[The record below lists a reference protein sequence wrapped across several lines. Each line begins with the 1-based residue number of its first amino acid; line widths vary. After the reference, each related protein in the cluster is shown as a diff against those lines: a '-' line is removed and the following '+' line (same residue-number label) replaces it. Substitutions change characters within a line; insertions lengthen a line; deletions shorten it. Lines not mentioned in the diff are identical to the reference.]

1 MKALSFSLFAG
12 LTECSCRICFE
23 VYLNYGRIS
32 VNLWPGKC
40 KLTRMKSKLEDEID
54 ALFTLSLAE
63 FTSARNTLAA
73 RLKKEKRAD
82 DADRVKLLAK
92 PPVSAWAVNQLYWNY
107 RDEFEQL
114 IATGKRF
121 HSAQAS
127 RSAAKVA
134 NMRDSL
140 EERRRSL
147 VELSDLATGLLQD
160 AGHNASQDTL
170 HRITTTLEALSAYAL
185 LPDGPIPGRLTQ
197 DVDPPSFEL
206 LASLISGGATPARL
220 EPSSRTKSVTKS
232 KTTTADARRI
242 RQAKIAEAKVL
253 LQEAKTALSDARAKA
268 QSSAAAQKKA
278 NADAK
283 ETEKYKRAAEERLQR
298 ATAVAAAAARRAQI
312 ANEEASETAQAFEE
326 AKRGVESATKELESL
341 LQS

>member
-1 MKALSFSLFAG
+1 
-12 LTECSCRICFE
+12 
-23 VYLNYGRIS
+23 
-32 VNLWPGKC
+32 
-40 KLTRMKSKLEDEID
+40 MKSKLEDEID
-54 ALFTLSLAE
+54 ALFTLPLAE
-63 FTSARNTLAA
+63 FTSVRNTLAA
-73 RLKKEKRAD
+73 RLKKEKRSDEAE
-82 DADRVKLLAK
+82 RVKLLGK
-92 PPVSAWAVNQLYWNY
+92 PPVSAWAVNQLYWNH

-140 EERRRSL
+140 EARRQSL
-147 VELSDLATGLLQD
+147 AELSELATGLLQD
-160 AGHNASQDTL
+160 AGHNPSQDTL

-185 LPDGPIPGRLTQ
+185 LPDGPTPGRLTQ

-206 LASLISGGATPARL
+206 LASLISGGSTPI
-220 EPSSRTKSVTKS
+220 EPTARTKSVTKP
-232 KTTTADARRI
+232 KTQAADARQI

-253 LQEAKTALSDARAKA
+253 LQEAKKSLADARAKA
-268 QSSAAAQKKA
+268 QSAEAAQKKA

-298 ATAVAAAAARRAQI
+298 ATSVAEAAALRAQS
-312 ANEEASETAQAFEE
+312 ANEEAAETAQAVED
-326 AKRGVESATKELESL
+326 AKRAVDAATKELESL

>member
-1 MKALSFSLFAG
+1 
-12 LTECSCRICFE
+12 
-23 VYLNYGRIS
+23 
-32 VNLWPGKC
+32 
-40 KLTRMKSKLEDEID
+40 MKSKLEDEID

-73 RLKKEKRAD
+73 RLKKEKRTD
-82 DADRVKLLAK
+82 EADRVKLLAK

-107 RDEFEQL
+107 RDEFELL

-140 EERRRSL
+140 EERRQAL
-147 VELSDLATGLLQD
+147 VVLSDLATELLQD
-160 AGHNASQDTL
+160 AGHNPSPDTL
-170 HRITTTLEALSAYAL
+170 RRITTTLEALSAYAL
-185 LPDGPIPGRLTQ
+185 LPDGPNPGRLTQ

-206 LASLISGGATPARL
+206 LASLISGGAQPIAA
-220 EPSSRTKSVTKS
+220 SARTKSATKS
-232 KTTTADARRI
+232 KPATPDARQI

-253 LQEAKTALSDARAKA
+253 LQEAKKAFADARAKA
-268 QSSAAAQKKA
+268 QSSDAAQKKA
-278 NADAK
+278 IADAK

-298 ATAVAAAAARRAQI
+298 ATAVADAAARRAQI
-312 ANEEASETAQAFEE
+312 ANEEAAEAAQGIED
-326 AKRGVESATKELESL
+326 AKRAVEAATKELESL
-341 LQS
+341 LKS

>member
-1 MKALSFSLFAG
+1 
-12 LTECSCRICFE
+12 
-23 VYLNYGRIS
+23 
-32 VNLWPGKC
+32 
-40 KLTRMKSKLEDEID
+40 MKSKLEDEID

-63 FTSARNTLAA
+63 FTSARNALAA
-73 RLKKEKRAD
+73 QLKKEKRAD
-82 DADRVKLLAK
+82 EADRVKLLAK

-140 EERRRSL
+140 DARRKAL
-147 VELSDLATGLLQD
+147 VELSDLATELLKD
-160 AGHNASQDTL
+160 AGHNPSQDTL

-185 LPDGPIPGRLTQ
+185 LPDGPTPGRLTQ

-206 LASLISGGATPARL
+206 LASLISGDAAPASI
-220 EPSSRTKSVTKS
+220 EPSARTKSATKS
-232 KTTTADARRI
+232 KTTASDARQI

-253 LQEAKTALSDARAKA
+253 LQEAKKSLVDARAIA
-268 QSSAAAQKKA
+268 QSAEAAQKKA

-283 ETEKYKRAAEERLQR
+283 ETDKTKRAAEERLQR
-298 ATAVAAAAARRAQI
+298 ATAVAEAAARRAQV
-312 ANEEASETAQAFEE
+312 ATEEAAETAQAFED
-326 AKRGVESATKELESL
+326 AKRAVEAATKELESL

>member
-1 MKALSFSLFAG
+1 
-12 LTECSCRICFE
+12 
-23 VYLNYGRIS
+23 
-32 VNLWPGKC
+32 
-40 KLTRMKSKLEDEID
+40 MKSKLEDEID

-73 RLKKEKRAD
+73 RLKKEKRTD
-82 DADRVKLLAK
+82 EADRVKLLAK
-92 PPVSAWAVNQLYWNY
+92 PPVSAWAVNQLYWNQ

-121 HSAQAS
+121 HTAQAS

-140 EERRRSL
+140 DERRKAL
-147 VELSDLATGLLQD
+147 VELSELATELLRD
-160 AGHNASQDTL
+160 AGHNPSQDTL

-185 LPDGPIPGRLTQ
+185 LPDGPTPGRLTQ

-206 LASLISGGATPARL
+206 LASLISGGATPAPI
-220 EPSSRTKSVTKS
+220 EPSTRSKPATKS
-232 KTTTADARRI
+232 KPVTSDARQI

-253 LQEAKTALSDARAKA
+253 LQEAKKFLADARAKA
-268 QSSAAAQKKA
+268 QSAEAAQKKA
-278 NADAK
+278 NADAN

-298 ATAVAAAAARRAQI
+298 ATAVSEAATRRAQT
-312 ANEEASETAQAFEE
+312 ANEEATEAAQALED
-326 AKRGVESATKELESL
+326 AKRAVEAATKELESL